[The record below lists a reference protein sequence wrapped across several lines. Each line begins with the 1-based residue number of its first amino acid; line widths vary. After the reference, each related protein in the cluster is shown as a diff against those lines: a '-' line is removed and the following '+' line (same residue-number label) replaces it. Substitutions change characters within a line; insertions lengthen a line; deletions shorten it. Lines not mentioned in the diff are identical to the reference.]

1 MRTTR
6 RFRTGGVAPARTRQF
21 RLPEA
26 QRAAPAYVPKYEA
39 LTAPG
44 YRDALVNPKPAPPPA
59 PAPAPARPVRRRA
72 QAQAGLF
79 TVRAPVS
86 ARKDRRQVG
95 ALLASDEWMPGPL
108 GGLRLRIDRD
118 AVDLSR
124 VAHGNLP
131 AALDHNS
138 AKPFGRV
145 TEASVGGGQFAIVVE
160 VSNGALGDEAF
171 HSITERTRG
180 GWSPGYYVKQ
190 ARMMTKDDAD
200 YDESDPFRMEVVKHM
215 PVEATLT
222 SVPMNSRTRTLSI
235 SHGEKASMENA
246 VVHDMVSMSYDVAKA
261 VLRGDTGSE
270 DQRKRLRAYVV
281 EYDKQ
286 VAAGTDRYEAAMAAR
301 AIALA

>member
-1 MRTTR
+1 MRKLRLGAAPSTTSR
-6 RFRTGGVAPARTRQF
+6 RFHLPAQKLAPMEVLQPKVPTLQVTPSTAKYSYPKAATTPARNR
-21 RLPEA
+21 
-26 QRAAPAYVPKYEA
+26 
-39 LTAPG
+39 
-44 YRDALVNPKPAPPPA
+44 
-59 PAPAPARPVRRRA
+59 PARGDTA
-72 QAQAGLF
+72 QTTQAGLF
-79 TVRAPVS
+79 TVRAPVP
-86 ARKDRRQVG
+86 ARKDRRQVA
-95 ALLASDEWMPGPL
+95 ALLASHEWMPGPL

-131 AALDHNS
+131 AALDHDTN
-138 AKPFGRV
+138 KPFGRV

-190 ARMMTKDDAD
+190 ARMLTPKDGD

-222 SVPMNSRTRTLSI
+222 SVPMNSITRTI
-235 SHGEKASMENA
+235 SVSQREKASMENV

-270 DQRKRLRAYVV
+270 DQRERLRVYVA
-281 EYDKQ
+281 EFDKA
-286 VAAGTDRYEAAMAAR
+286 VAAGTDRFEAAMAAR